1 MTAAPSFP
9 RSSVGPVKH
18 NAEAQHALALRRIGP
33 ILQDGKFRRRDHYGS
48 LPLLLLL
55 AAACAHGRAPGT
67 PAPLTGPYDVVIEGG
82 RVVDGTGNPWF
93 YGDVAIQGDRIAR
106 IVPAGLLARAR
117 AGRRIDARGLVVA
130 PGFIDIQAQ
139 SGSALVRGDGRV

>member
-67 PAPLTGPYDVVIEGG
+67 PAPLTRPYDVVIEGG

-93 YGDVAIQGDRIAR
+93 YGDVAIKGDRIAR
-106 IVPAGLLARAR
+106 IVPAGWLPPPRPGGPL
-117 AGRRIDARGLVVA
+117 GGGGLGV
-130 PGFIDIQAQ
+130 
-139 SGSALVRGDGRV
+139 

>member
-55 AAACAHGRAPGT
+55 AAACAHGRGPGT

-93 YGDVAIQGDRIAR
+93 YGDVAIKGDRIAR
-106 IVPAGLLARAR
+106 IVPAGLLAPARAR
-117 AGRRIDARGLVVA
+117 RRAAARG
-130 PGFIDIQAQ
+130 PGVGAGVIGIPGAV
-139 SGSALVRGDGRV
+139 GARLGVGGG